1 MLLKFHF
8 RNIPIHEAAQTGIVL
23 NDPQDRFRAYPLVRI
38 TDIVQH
44 LFELWVV
51 GHRKTISD

>member
-1 MLLKFHF
+1 
-8 RNIPIHEAAQTGIVL
+8 
-23 NDPQDRFRAYPLVRI
+23 VRI